1 MCVRKIHK
9 GKFVILAL
17 AIYLSLFI
25 THAVAGDI
33 TRLKN
38 VSFRR
43 NIPEGRRNYLI
54 KKSLERFVFAINNG
68 VPGVLRSC
76 YQVSDSKSDE
86 SNRYDY
92 IKAFFNRCSAVE
104 GRPMVY
110 IYKPRIRWHRK
121 TAFVRCKLFWNVVLD
136 GKEVI
141 ELVTDEKFK
150 LEPKGGKYIISKS
163 NATDLI
169 FREIY
174 QPSMLKM
181 KLKKAGR
188 I

>member
-1 MCVRKIHK
+1 MNKDGIIT
-9 GKFVILAL
+9 FVI
-17 AIYLSLFI
+17 AICLSLFL
-25 THAVAGDI
+25 THGIAGDR
-33 TRLKN
+33 TRLKD

-43 NIPEGRRNYLI
+43 SVPEGRRNYLI

-76 YQVSDSKSDE
+76 YQISDSKSDE

-110 IYKPRIRWHRK
+110 IYKPRIRWHRR
-121 TAFVRCKLFWNVVLD
+121 TAFVRCRLFWNIVLD
-136 GKEVI
+136 GKEVV

-150 LEPKGGKYIISKS
+150 LEPRDGKYIISKS
-163 NATDLI
+163 KATDLI

-174 QPSMLKM
+174 QPSALKM